1 MAERKSNFDG
11 RTDKKINLN
20 KQTYQ
25 KKDGTKATKE
35 FTSTT
40 KSASQLGIEA
50 KAWCK
55 QRGYKPTC
63 GSAGT
68 RH

>member
-1 MAERKSNFDG
+1 MGATNYYS
-11 RTDKKINLN
+11 
-20 KQTYQ
+20 QTYQ
-25 KKDGTKATKE
+25 KKDGSKGVKE

-40 KSASQLGIEA
+40 KSASQLGVDA
-50 KAWCK
+50 RNWCK
-55 QRGYKPTC
+55 QHGNKPIS

>member
-1 MAERKSNFDG
+1 MAGTNYY
-11 RTDKKINLN
+11 

-25 KKDGTKATKE
+25 KKDGTRAAKE

-40 KSASQLGIEA
+40 KSSTQLGREA
-50 KAWCK
+50 KEWCG
-55 QRGYKPTC
+55 QHGYKPTS
-63 GSAGT
+63 GSSGT

>member
-1 MAERKSNFDG
+1 MAGTNYY
-11 RTDKKINLN
+11 

-40 KSASQLGIEA
+40 KSASQLGTEA

-55 QRGYKPTC
+55 QHGYKPTS